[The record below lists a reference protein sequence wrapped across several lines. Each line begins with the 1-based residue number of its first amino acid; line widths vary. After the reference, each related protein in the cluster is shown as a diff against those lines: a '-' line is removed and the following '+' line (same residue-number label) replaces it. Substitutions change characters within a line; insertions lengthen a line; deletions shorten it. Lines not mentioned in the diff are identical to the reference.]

1 MNRPW
6 LEFYD
11 QDVPHNLDLAA
22 LPQPTIPDLLRH
34 AAENYPNQTATVFM
48 GARIT
53 YRQLL
58 QKVRRLAS
66 ALAELGV
73 EPGDRVAIMLPNCPQ
88 TIIAYYAT
96 LWIGGVTV
104 LTNPLYVEREL
115 EHQWSDA
122 GAKLVITMDV
132 LFPKADV
139 VCDRLGIKHLIVTG
153 IADYFP
159 AAKRLFAPF
168 ELRRRGRWVNVAYD
182 HRVLAFKSLAERRR
196 SDPPVVQIDID
207 DLAC

>member
-1 MNRPW
+1 
-6 LEFYD
+6 
-11 QDVPHNLDLAA
+11 
-22 LPQPTIPDLLRH
+22 
-34 AAENYPNQTATVFM
+34 M

-58 QKVRRLAS
+58 QKVKRMAG
-66 ALAELGV
+66 ALVGLGI

-122 GAKLVITMDV
+122 GVKLVITMDV
-132 LFPKADV
+132 LFPRADII
-139 VCDRLGIKHLIVTG
+139 CEKLGIRHLIVTG
-153 IADYFP
+153 VADYFP

-182 HRVLAFKSLAERRR
+182 DRVLAFKSLAEHRQPE
-196 SDPPVVQIDID
+196 PPTVQISID
-207 DLAC
+207 DLACLQ